1 MWIQKYFYTWQDA
14 PTLQRKRTH
23 PEISM
28 SCEYKSYSMSRNTL
42 SEHELELDQSQ
53 SNNGQTWS
61 SGKHGTRRRR
71 NRRFLLTMCFMIF
84 PSLCTTSLCS
94 SVSINEKTIAAV
106 SSLPIQALPQSSW
119 SFLEIWCSLDCW
131 KLMRPSWASSS
142 PDKVTEENERDLRAG
157 KNWVPAQRSRYKAEE
172 GHGWKPAPAGHARYH
187 HFRKIR
193 NLSGSW
199 FKGYLWTNQ
208 L

>member
-119 SFLEIWCSLDCW
+119 QFGVLWIVEYWCDRLEQTAVLTKCRRKMKD
-131 KLMRPSWASSS
+131 R
-142 PDKVTEENERDLRAG
+142 RAG
-157 KNWVPAQRSRYKAEE
+157 KNWVPAHRSRYKAEE

-187 HFRKIR
+187 HFRKILD
-193 NLSGSW
+193 LSGSW